1 MIPQKDNNMKQTP
14 KQYADYLLRKMTVDL
29 TIDFEQ
35 TKLCALVAIDEILKL
50 KNTNYYKNVKLE
62 IEKL

>member
-1 MIPQKDNNMKQTP
+1 MKQTP

-35 TKLCALVAIDEILKL
+35 TKLCSLVAIDEMLKL

>member
-1 MIPQKDNNMKQTP
+1 MKQTP
-14 KQYADYLLRKMTVDL
+14 KQYADSLLRKMTIDL

-35 TKLCALVAIDEILKL
+35 TKLCSLVAIDEILKIE
-50 KNTNYYKNVKLE
+50 NNDYYKNVKLE

>member
-1 MIPQKDNNMKQTP
+1 MKQTA

-35 TKLCALVAIDEILKL
+35 TKLCSLVAIDEILKIE
-50 KNTNYYKNVKLE
+50 NNDYYKNVKLE
-62 IEKL
+62 IENL

>member
-1 MIPQKDNNMKQTP
+1 MKQTSN
-14 KQYADYLLRKMTVDL
+14 QYADYLLRKMTVDL

-35 TKLCALVAIDEILKL
+35 TKLCSLVAIDEILKL

>member
-1 MIPQKDNNMKQTP
+1 MKQTP
-14 KQYADYLLRKMTVDL
+14 KQYANSLLRKMTVDL

-35 TKLCALVAIDEILKL
+35 TKLCSLVAIDEILKIE
-50 KNTNYYKNVKLE
+50 NNDYYKNVKLE

>member
-1 MIPQKDNNMKQTP
+1 MKQTP
-14 KQYADYLLRKMTVDL
+14 KQYADSLLRKMTVDL

-35 TKLCALVAIDEILKL
+35 TKLCSLVAIDEILKIE
-50 KNTNYYKNVKLE
+50 NNNYYKNVKLE

>member
-1 MIPQKDNNMKQTP
+1 MKQTS

-35 TKLCALVAIDEILKL
+35 TKLCSLVAINEILKL

>member
-1 MIPQKDNNMKQTP
+1 MKQTP
-14 KQYADYLLRKMTVDL
+14 KQYANYLLRKMTVDL

>member
-1 MIPQKDNNMKQTP
+1 MKQTS

>member
-1 MIPQKDNNMKQTP
+1 MKQTP

-35 TKLCALVAIDEILKL
+35 TKLCSLVAINEMLKL

>member
-1 MIPQKDNNMKQTP
+1 MKQTP

>member
-1 MIPQKDNNMKQTP
+1 MKKTP
-14 KQYADYLLRKMTVDL
+14 KQYADSLLRKMTVDL

-35 TKLCALVAIDEILKL
+35 TKLCSLVAIDEILKIE
-50 KNTNYYKNVKLE
+50 NNDYYKNVKLE

>member
-1 MIPQKDNNMKQTP
+1 MKQTP
-14 KQYADYLLRKMTVDL
+14 KQYADYLINQMCDDFN
-29 TIDFEQ
+29 IDFEQ
-35 TKLCALVAIDEILKL
+35 RKLCSLVAINEILKL

>member
-1 MIPQKDNNMKQTP
+1 MKQTP

-35 TKLCALVAIDEILKL
+35 TKLCSLVAIDEIIKL

>member
-1 MIPQKDNNMKQTP
+1 MKQTP
-14 KQYADYLLRKMTVDL
+14 KQYSDYLLRKMTVDL

-35 TKLCALVAIDEILKL
+35 TKLCSLVAIDEILKL

-62 IEKL
+62 IENL

>member
-1 MIPQKDNNMKQTP
+1 MKQTP

-35 TKLCALVAIDEILKL
+35 TKLCSLVAIDEILKL
-50 KNTNYYKNVKLE
+50 KNISYYKNVKLE

>member
-1 MIPQKDNNMKQTP
+1 MIQTP
-14 KQYADYLLRKMTVDL
+14 KQYADSLLRKMTVDL

-35 TKLCALVAIDEILKL
+35 TKLCSLVAIDEILQIE
-50 KNTNYYKNVKLE
+50 NNDYYKNVKLE

>member
-1 MIPQKDNNMKQTP
+1 MKQTP
-14 KQYADYLLRKMTVDL
+14 KQYADYLINQMCDDFN
-29 TIDFEQ
+29 IDFEQ
-35 TKLCALVAIDEILKL
+35 TKLCALVAINEILKL

>member
-1 MIPQKDNNMKQTP
+1 MKQTP
-14 KQYADYLLRKMTVDL
+14 KQYTDYLLRKMTVDL

-35 TKLCALVAIDEILKL
+35 TKLCSLVAIDEILKIE
-50 KNTNYYKNVKLE
+50 NNDYYKNVKLE

>member
-1 MIPQKDNNMKQTP
+1 MKQTS

-35 TKLCALVAIDEILKL
+35 TKLCSLVAIDEILKL

>member
-1 MIPQKDNNMKQTP
+1 MKQTP
-14 KQYADYLLRKMTVDL
+14 KQYSDYLLRKMTVDL

>member
-1 MIPQKDNNMKQTP
+1 MKQTS

-35 TKLCALVAIDEILKL
+35 TKLCSLVAIDEIIKL

>member
-1 MIPQKDNNMKQTP
+1 MKQTP

-35 TKLCALVAIDEILKL
+35 TKLCSLVAIDEILKIE
-50 KNTNYYKNVKLE
+50 NNDYYKNVKLE
-62 IEKL
+62 IENL

>member
-1 MIPQKDNNMKQTP
+1 MKQTP
-14 KQYADYLLRKMTVDL
+14 KQYANYLINQMCVDF

-35 TKLCALVAIDEILKL
+35 RKLCALVAINEILKL

>member
-1 MIPQKDNNMKQTP
+1 MKQTP
-14 KQYADYLLRKMTVDL
+14 KQYADSLLRKMTIDL

-35 TKLCALVAIDEILKL
+35 TKLCSLVAIDEILKIE
-50 KNTNYYKNVKLE
+50 NNNYYKNVKLE

>member
-1 MIPQKDNNMKQTP
+1 MKQTS
-14 KQYADYLLRKMTVDL
+14 KQYADSLLRKMTVDL

-35 TKLCALVAIDEILKL
+35 TKLCSLVAIDEILKIE
-50 KNTNYYKNVKLE
+50 NNEYYKNVKLE

>member
-1 MIPQKDNNMKQTP
+1 MKQTP

-35 TKLCALVAIDEILKL
+35 TKLCSLVAIDEILKIE
-50 KNTNYYKNVKLE
+50 NNDYYKNVKLE

>member
-1 MIPQKDNNMKQTP
+1 MKQTP
-14 KQYADYLLRKMTVDL
+14 KQYADYLLRKMTIDL

-35 TKLCALVAIDEILKL
+35 TKLCSLVAIDEILKIE
-50 KNTNYYKNVKLE
+50 NNNYYKNVKLE

>member
-1 MIPQKDNNMKQTP
+1 MKQTS
-14 KQYADYLLRKMTVDL
+14 KQYANYLINQMCVDFN
-29 TIDFEQ
+29 IDFEQ
-35 TKLCALVAIDEILKL
+35 RKLCSLVAINEIIKL

>member
-1 MIPQKDNNMKQTP
+1 MKQTP
-14 KQYADYLLRKMTVDL
+14 KQYADSLLRKMTVDL

-35 TKLCALVAIDEILKL
+35 TKLCSLVAIDEILKIE
-50 KNTNYYKNVKLE
+50 NNDYYKNVKLE